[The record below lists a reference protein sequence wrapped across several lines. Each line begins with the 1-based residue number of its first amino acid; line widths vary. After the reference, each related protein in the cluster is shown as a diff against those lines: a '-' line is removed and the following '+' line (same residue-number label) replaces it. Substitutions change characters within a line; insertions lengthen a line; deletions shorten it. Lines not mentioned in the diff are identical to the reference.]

1 MSWLIGENFHW
12 KREMNLV
19 GTDTAG
25 LGDDTLHVLNLSL
38 ATGEGTE
45 LFGRTIC

>member
-1 MSWLIGENFHW
+1 M
-12 KREMNLV
+12 

-45 LFGRTIC
+45 LVGEMC